1 MISCRAESLGLG
13 CVIINDDDDVLN
25 EIMREALDIPTH
37 IEVIVYLCVAYASKL
52 ND

>member
-1 MISCRAESLGLG
+1 
-13 CVIINDDDDVLN
+13 LN